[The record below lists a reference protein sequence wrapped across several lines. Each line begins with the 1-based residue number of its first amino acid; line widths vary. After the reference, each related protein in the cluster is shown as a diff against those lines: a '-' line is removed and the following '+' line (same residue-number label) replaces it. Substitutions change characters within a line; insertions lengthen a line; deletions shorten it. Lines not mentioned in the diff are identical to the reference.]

1 MKQIFFA
8 FLFVFVASCSS
19 SNSSDSDNSNT
30 SDSGGTST
38 QYSII
43 GAWSNTDQTTQ
54 CVTEFIFN
62 SDLTFT
68 ISSLDNLMSGTFTT
82 ESTALSPNK
91 LKLLLNVETDNAL
104 SNCDGESFS
113 DAGNTLEVYFNFS
126 DANTLNIF
134 ENYYDPSPALV
145 LTK

>member
-1 MKQIFFA
+1 MKQLFFA

-30 SDSGGTST
+30 SDSGATST

-43 GAWSNTDQTTQ
+43 GAWSQTDQTTQ
-54 CVTEFIFN
+54 CVTEMIFN

-68 ISSLDNLMSGTFTT
+68 ISSLDNVMTGTFTT
-82 ESTALSPNK
+82 DSTSLTPSR
-91 LKLLLNVETDNAL
+91 LLLLLNVETDNAL

-126 DANTLNIF
+126 DENTLNIYEF
-134 ENYYDPSPALV
+134 FDDPEPYFV